1 MEHKQNSLHA
11 CYSSKF
17 IIFTMK
23 IMRLYYVTGTMLIL
37 LTISLSFLGMLTY
50 ESILV
55 FGLSGILLLLLG
67 VIQHLLLLYD

>member
-1 MEHKQNSLHA
+1 
-11 CYSSKF
+11 
-17 IIFTMK
+17 MK